1 MCPEARS
8 PRIPPAFRY
17 IHLQTRTTK
26 SKKSAL
32 KSPSRNH
39 LLTGLHET
47 KKWSLVFKDAILG
60 SADLITGLVLT
71 LID

>member
-8 PRIPPAFRY
+8 PSIPPAFRY
-17 IHLQTRTTK
+17 IHLQTHTK

-32 KSPSRNH
+32 KSPSRNY

-47 KKWSLVFKDAILG
+47 KSLLVFKAQSWDQLIL
-60 SADLITGLVLT
+60 
-71 LID
+71 